1 MNEHRAFPAI
11 ARAGTGLASVGP
23 ARSRT
28 DPPTQRHDRE
38 KSHLHRRLHAN
49 TITGKGAHSS
59 SHRHRDKA
67 RDTVSSAIDFRPPI
81 SFDSLLRRDRKSPDS
96 SRRGSAG
103 QQQQRDVSEWRAQQQ
118 AQAERE
124 ARRRVKPEEV
134 GKAKAENAKREEEL
148 RHSLKEVEE
157 LGMSSTRQLDDTYY
171 AVLEKASILRSTVAS
186 LQQLAEESQRMH
198 KQFQEDADAL
208 EKETRRNI
216 EGFGNFDEQEK
227 TINELVGKLKGSKSD
242 TDKLNERL
250 EAARNRIEAYEKR
263 ENAKRSKRRKQWNA
277 TWGTLVGV
285 LVLLIA
291 ILLLKH
297 HRHVA
302 YKLDGVGVK
311 LAHAGDVAED
321 AVRRIPTILRP
332 APSPSEDPY
341 LQRLFDEL

>member
-1 MNEHRAFPAI
+1 MNEHRAFPA
-11 ARAGTGLASVGP
+11 GTGLAIVAP

-28 DPPTQRHDRE
+28 DPPTQRPERE

-49 TITGKGAHSS
+49 TITGKGSHSS

-67 RDTVSSAIDFRPPI
+67 KDTVSSAIDLRPPI
-81 SFDSLLRRDRKSPDS
+81 SFDSFLRRDKKSPDS

-103 QQQQRDVSEWRAQQQ
+103 QQQQRELNEWRAKQQ
-118 AQAERE
+118 AQAEKE
-124 ARRRVKPEEV
+124 ARRSVRPEHVE
-134 GKAKAENAKREEEL
+134 KAKALNARREEEL
-148 RHSLKEVEE
+148 RQSLKEVEE
-157 LGMSSTRQLDDTYY
+157 VGMSSTRQLDDTYY

-186 LQQLAEESQRMH
+186 LQQLAEEAKRMH
-198 KQFQEDADAL
+198 THFQEDAETL
-208 EKETRRNI
+208 ERETRENI

-285 LVLLIA
+285 LVLLVA
-291 ILLLKH
+291 VLLLKH

-302 YKLDGVGVK
+302 YQLDGVGTR
-311 LAHAGDVAED
+311 LAQAGDVVESA
-321 AVRRIPTILRP
+321 ASHLPAKLRP
-332 APSPSEDPY
+332 TPSPSEDPY
-341 LQRLFDEL
+341 LRKLFDEL